1 MAKQHK
7 ITEELCESCVY
18 QTGHANETGPFG
30 ICGYLLA
37 FTLSI
42 VSIHSKSRAPQHT
55 NDNLPVSCFIIFERR
70 DE

>member
-37 FTLSI
+37 TNE
-42 VSIHSKSRAPQHT
+42 SRVFRLG
-55 NDNLPVSCFIIFERR
+55 NYR
-70 DE
+70 DDYKPGYCQVYKKK